1 MTSLHISQKSHRQ
14 ILYRDKTT
22 RKTVTAT
29 GMEKI
34 AGEEEI
40 VRREGRS
47 IESILLTQRCV
58 PL

>member
-1 MTSLHISQKSHRQ
+1 M
-14 ILYRDKTT
+14 TT

-29 GMEKI
+29 GMERI

-47 IESILLTQRCV
+47 IESILLTERGI